1 MLRHAA
7 KALVRQIP
15 AIDRLVKQRDEL
27 LQKVAFLQNSS
38 IPAIPAPPVPS
49 VSRTEALLAPISRS
63 ARIIEIGP
71 SYNPIAPKAGGWNT
85 ITVDHATRAELVAKY
100 TGAQDVDVDRIEEVD
115 CIWTNG
121 PLAEAVPHRL
131 HGTFD
136 ALIASHVI
144 EHATDLLGFL
154 DAAETLL
161 SPSGII
167 VLAIPDKRYCFDYFR
182 PATTTGQVLYA
193 HAARRS
199 RHTRRI
205 VFDQLAYAVK
215 NVGDGGWGG
224 AWGQAPIRE
233 LDFFNTLE
241 QAGAEFSTVSED
253 PSAPYVDMHAWQFTP
268 ASFELIMLELA
279 RLGEGDWEIERVTP
293 PSGCEFHAWLCRGGK
308 AAAAALSVRELN
320 VQRLALL
327 KRMLLETRDQVNFLL
342 AGEPALTPVPPLV
355 RSLG

>member
-144 EHATDLLGFL
+144 EHATDLLGQAVLLRLFSARNHNRAGSLRPCGAAQPSHPPHCFRSARLCRQKCRRWRLGRRLGPSSDQRARFL
-154 DAAETLL
+154 QYAGAGWR
-161 SPSGII
+161 GILHGERRS
-167 VLAIPDKRYCFDYFR
+167 VGALCRHACLAIYACQFR
-182 PATTTGQVLYA
+182 A
-193 HAARRS
+193 H
-199 RHTRRI
+199 
-205 VFDQLAYAVK
+205 
-215 NVGDGGWGG
+215 
-224 AWGQAPIRE
+224 
-233 LDFFNTLE
+233 
-241 QAGAEFSTVSED
+241 
-253 PSAPYVDMHAWQFTP
+253 HA
-268 ASFELIMLELA
+268 
-279 RLGEGDWEIERVTP
+279 
-293 PSGCEFHAWLCRGGK
+293 
-308 AAAAALSVRELN
+308 
-320 VQRLALL
+320 
-327 KRMLLETRDQVNFLL
+327 
-342 AGEPALTPVPPLV
+342 
-355 RSLG
+355 